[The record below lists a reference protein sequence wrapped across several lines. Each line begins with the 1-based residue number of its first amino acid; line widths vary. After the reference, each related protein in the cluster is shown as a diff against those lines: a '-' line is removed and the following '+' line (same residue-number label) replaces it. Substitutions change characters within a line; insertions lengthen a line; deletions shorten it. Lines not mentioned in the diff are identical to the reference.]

1 MIKRGFEPY
10 LVTQI
15 SADGLASAESS
26 AILRSTQVEHWTE
39 YFAMEL
45 YCLSLRPGNF
55 RMKDVEKSWA
65 VNPLIIEEERRLRD
79 QFPARESPE
88 TCFERMKSLRTAA
101 GFETDIL
108 LMNPRTGKYE

>member
-1 MIKRGFEPY
+1 
-10 LVTQI
+10 
-15 SADGLASAESS
+15 
-26 AILRSTQVEHWTE
+26 
-39 YFAMEL
+39 MEL